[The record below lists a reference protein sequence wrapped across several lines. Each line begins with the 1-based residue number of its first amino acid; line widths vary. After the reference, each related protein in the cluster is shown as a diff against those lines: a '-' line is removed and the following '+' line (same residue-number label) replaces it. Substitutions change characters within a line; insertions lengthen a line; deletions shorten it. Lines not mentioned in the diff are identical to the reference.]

1 MHFCLPEVFFSRLD
15 ALEAANMD
23 ANQFVHLLGGKVQ
36 MLMQNATQLVQ
47 SAIVGQKKMPISHTW
62 QKFNCLWYTLE
73 IPTLVCI
80 YWFIIPLIIS
90 SAVWSLLRPH
100 Y

>member
-1 MHFCLPEVFFSRLD
+1 VHFCLPEVFFSRLD

-47 SAIVGQKKMPISHTW
+47 SAIVGQKKKCQSAILGRSLTV
-62 QKFNCLWYTLE
+62 CGTL
-73 IPTLVCI
+73 
-80 YWFIIPLIIS
+80 
-90 SAVWSLLRPH
+90 
-100 Y
+100 